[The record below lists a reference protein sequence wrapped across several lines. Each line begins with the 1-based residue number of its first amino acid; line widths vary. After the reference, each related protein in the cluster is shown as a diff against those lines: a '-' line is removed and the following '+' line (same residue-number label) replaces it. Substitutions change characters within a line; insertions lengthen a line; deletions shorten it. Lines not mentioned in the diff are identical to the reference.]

1 MKTIY
6 KLLSIVACLS
16 LSSCG
21 DDFLDKNDP
30 TRLNAATFYQTE
42 AQMDQA
48 VSALYGGL
56 QVITSSQWQ
65 YGEFISDNTTLHYN
79 VEDRGQGPSLE
90 ALEYWQYI
98 PSTSNVRNLYNS
110 IYQQLINVNTVLATL
125 PSADIDEST
134 MSNFEGQA
142 KFIRAY
148 FYFMLVQHFGD
159 VIIVTEPITE
169 PAVAWS
175 YSRSPAA
182 EVYEL
187 IENDLTRAISVLPT
201 TQGDTDIGRVTK
213 GAALS
218 LLGKVYL
225 TQKDFGNAVSTLE
238 PVLSMGYTL
247 LPNYALVFDPTFK
260 NHSESIFDIQFQG
273 NNDLGEQSGFTYS
286 FYPRLSDGLV
296 IHFPGVSGGGW
307 NIPSLEMIG
316 SYEAGDLRKDISLAE
331 GYYDQDNNWVAVPFI
346 KKYYHDHSIQGRP
359 DDNWPAIRYADVL
372 LMLAEA
378 INEESGPNSAYT
390 YLNQVRVR
398 AGLAP
403 LAGLDKASFRTAV
416 LKERRMELAF
426 ENHRWFDLKR
436 TNTPEG
442 MGAILNAYGEIEKAN
457 PTTSRGGFGFTASE
471 YSFQAHE
478 YLFPIPDTEILINSE
493 LTQNPGY

>member
-16 LSSCG
+16 LLSCG

-30 TRLNAATFYQTE
+30 TRLNTATFYQTE
-42 AQMDQA
+42 TQMDQA
-48 VSALYGGL
+48 VGALYGGL
-56 QVITSSQWQ
+56 QDITSNQWQ

-79 VEDRGQGPSLE
+79 VENRGQGPSLE

-110 IYQQLINVNTVLATL
+110 IYQQMVNVNTVLATL

-134 MSNFEGQA
+134 MSSFEAQT

-148 FYFMLVQHFGD
+148 LYFILVQHFGD
-159 VIIVTEPITE
+159 VILITEPINE
-169 PAVAWS
+169 PAAAWT
-175 YSRSPAA
+175 YFRAPAA
-182 EVYEL
+182 DVYNL
-187 IENDLTRAISVLPT
+187 IKEDLTTAISLLPS
-201 TQGDTDIGRVTK
+201 TQESSAVGRVTK

-225 TQKDFGNAVSTLE
+225 TQKDYSNAVSTLNQ
-238 PVLSMGYTL
+238 VLSMGYSL

-260 NHSESIFDIQFQG
+260 NHPESIFDIQFQG
-273 NNDLGEQSGFTYS
+273 NNDLGEHSGFTYA
-286 FYPRLSDGLV
+286 FYTRLSDGLV
-296 IHFPGVSGGGW
+296 IPFPGVSGGGW
-307 NIPSLEMIG
+307 NIPSLDMID
-316 SYEAGDLRKDISLAE
+316 SYEAGDLRKDASLAE
-331 GYYDQDNNWVAVPFI
+331 GYYDQDNNWVAIPFI

-359 DDNWPAIRYADVL
+359 DDNWPAIWYADVL

-378 INEESGPNSAYT
+378 INEESGPNSPYT
-390 YLNQVRVR
+390 YMNQVRVR

-403 LAGLDKASFRTAV
+403 LDGLDKASFRTAV

-426 ENHRWFDLKR
+426 ENHR
-436 TNTPEG
+436 
-442 MGAILNAYGEIEKAN
+442 
-457 PTTSRGGFGFTASE
+457 
-471 YSFQAHE
+471 
-478 YLFPIPDTEILINSE
+478 
-493 LTQNPGY
+493 